1 MKKQSK
7 LSRTVA
13 ASLACV
19 LALSSSPINA
29 SAAKAP
35 SWGKTTST
43 MTVGTKYK
51 FTVKN
56 KPAGGKITFSSSKK
70 TIATVNASGVVTAK
84 KAGKSVIKAVVKN
97 KKKKTVKTLKKTV
110 TVKAKRVVTTP
121 TVKPTNT
128 PAGVPTNTPTVT
140 AVSTVAPQVTP
151 TTVPTATPIV
161 SNNDK
166 NWALVID
173 ANDNTLIADGGDN
186 TVLTFKMINTKTQS
200 VDTTANDITLDVYT
214 SFGQLSN
221 SSVTIKNGTGTLVL
235 NSEFSAKELKTKVTA
250 DISRQSNNG
259 TDLVGKVSGE
269 TYITFEP
276 FKISEDKSPKLVKAE
291 SDQADRVTLFFD
303 REVTIDDFVV
313 KNAATG
319 TYKVVNGKQVFYSTN
334 ANSPVFTVSQKVAGK
349 TVKYPVVGMA
359 TVKNDDGTVV
369 NKKALQL
376 LIAESSALDDNNTVN
391 INYTNKACGINT
403 NTSFIL
409 TDTKKPQFTA
419 IESVGMK
426 KVKITFSEAIPATQN
441 TTNAKYTIN
450 GSIYKDGDVTYGT
463 YNPATAE
470 DNRSVVMLTL
480 GKDDKGLQSYFK
492 PGTAKLA
499 VTNVIDYAGI
509 TDIGRNIISNQSKDF
524 TVTEDANR
532 PTATIT
538 VESPEQYRIK
548 FTGNK
553 DGKECPVVF
562 TEDKNKTQISAVEY
576 FSKALKVKV
585 DGKYISLMDTVKTFN
600 DKVEL
605 GTEEGKKV
613 KPVLLDGL
621 NSFLKVTQVSE
632 GEFVVELTE
641 DWTKFYTTSLTNRN
655 YYNDLYEFDLTED
668 TVYNDNNGLTND
680 EVIRLNLNGTGSPM
694 NQQDD
699 VSPQIQ
705 SIMQTDEDQYFAV
718 QMSEPVAFSKDGVDT
733 TNITLSETQS
743 LQIAKAEFKGT
754 KANGEIVTFDG
765 AVCGYY
771 DTDTKKKTDT
781 LLQVQALY
789 EQKTIQQLVDEGYG
803 TSWTIALTYVYDD
816 VKNAAETKVA
826 SFEVQPTAG
835 LFSIDYV
842 KGTTAAVNGT
852 QNDVIT
858 VKFTQGVAD
867 TSEALD
873 ITRWKLDGYN
883 FPENSRVE
891 VQKESGNEYIGYYVL
906 TFTIPSGTLRTKKS
920 HVLNVDKG
928 IKSIKKN
935 TLIGSF
941 ENQFV
946 ADAD

>member
-1 MKKQSK
+1 
-7 LSRTVA
+7 
-13 ASLACV
+13 
-19 LALSSSPINA
+19 
-29 SAAKAP
+29 
-35 SWGKTTST
+35 
-43 MTVGTKYK
+43 
-51 FTVKN
+51 
-56 KPAGGKITFSSSKK
+56 
-70 TIATVNASGVVTAK
+70 
-84 KAGKSVIKAVVKN
+84 
-97 KKKKTVKTLKKTV
+97 
-110 TVKAKRVVTTP
+110 
-121 TVKPTNT
+121 
-128 PAGVPTNTPTVT
+128 
-140 AVSTVAPQVTP
+140 
-151 TTVPTATPIV
+151 
-161 SNNDK
+161 
-166 NWALVID
+166 
-173 ANDNTLIADGGDN
+173 
-186 TVLTFKMINTKTQS
+186 
-200 VDTTANDITLDVYT
+200 
-214 SFGQLSN
+214 
-221 SSVTIKNGTGTLVL
+221 
-235 NSEFSAKELKTKVTA
+235 
-250 DISRQSNNG
+250 
-259 TDLVGKVSGE
+259 
-269 TYITFEP
+269 
-276 FKISEDKSPKLVKAE
+276 
-291 SDQADRVTLFFD
+291 
-303 REVTIDDFVV
+303 
-313 KNAATG
+313 
-319 TYKVVNGKQVFYSTN
+319 
-334 ANSPVFTVSQKVAGK
+334 
-349 TVKYPVVGMA
+349 
-359 TVKNDDGTVV
+359 
-369 NKKALQL
+369 
-376 LIAESSALDDNNTVN
+376 
-391 INYTNKACGINT
+391 
-403 NTSFIL
+403 
-409 TDTKKPQFTA
+409 
-419 IESVGMK
+419 
-426 KVKITFSEAIPATQN
+426 
-441 TTNAKYTIN
+441 
-450 GSIYKDGDVTYGT
+450 
-463 YNPATAE
+463 
-470 DNRSVVMLTL
+470 
-480 GKDDKGLQSYFK
+480 
-492 PGTAKLA
+492 
-499 VTNVIDYAGI
+499 
-509 TDIGRNIISNQSKDF
+509 
-524 TVTEDANR
+524 
-532 PTATIT
+532 
-538 VESPEQYRIK
+538 
-548 FTGNK
+548 
-553 DGKECPVVF
+553 
-562 TEDKNKTQISAVEY
+562 
-576 FSKALKVKV
+576 
-585 DGKYISLMDTVKTFN
+585 MDTVKTFN

-641 DWTKFYTTSLTNRN
+641 DWTKFYTTSLSNRN
-655 YYNDLYEFDLTED
+655 YYNDLYEFDLAED

-680 EVIRLNLNGTGSPM
+680 EIIRLDLNGTGSPM

-771 DTDTKKKTDT
+771 DTETKKKTDT

-928 IKSIKKN
+928 IKSIKNN

-946 ADAD
+946 ADND